1 VPHLD
6 LPKEENPFLACAARV
21 CCCVVPICSIRNCAL
36 YRAAALGGD
45 LSIMFPM
52 ITSVPELIA
61 LRERCETIRA
71 ELDAPMCP
79 SAS

>member
-1 VPHLD
+1 
-6 LPKEENPFLACAARV
+6 
-21 CCCVVPICSIRNCAL
+21 
-36 YRAAALGGD
+36 
-45 LSIMFPM
+45 M
-52 ITSVPELIA
+52 ITSVPELLA